1 LCREKTGGEQDDGED
16 EFHRQR
22 QEHGS
27 QSASENLQPTRV
39 VIPKILT
46 ALFLSKSTNSF
57 ISILE
62 RKLLRLIRKTKT
74 KGDAKKMIKNITA
87 ALCVLA
93 SVASLSIADSAPEAS
108 AQDTKKMVQN
118 NFVETAQKGIKLSGY
133 VDAGYSYN
141 FTGSST
147 QGSQVNSRFLG
158 DSTQKGDFNLYAV
171 KIALEKA
178 LTSEN
183 KAQAGFRADVMIG
196 EDAQYLINRGQPYN
210 AGTGANGNDN
220 TQANSNALFLE
231 QAYVNIRAPV
241 GNGWDFKVGKFVTIL
256 GYEVIERPANM
267 NITYGQLWQN
277 AFPLTYI
284 GVLSSY
290 RFDDYLDAKL
300 GVVNGSNTDNNTTV
314 NGDSDGV
321 AVLAALNV
329 TAPGG
334 NANWSNNFQYS
345 TALENNTSYQNSGQP
360 TSSAP
365 VNNFASPA
373 SGYAVVYNSW
383 GNWAPKF
390 ANDKLLLAF
399 DSALGNASWSSVQ
412 NITVNTTWYGAA
424 VYAKYQFNDWFSLA
438 SRADYLGSNN
448 AGKFGTQGAISTS
461 SAANS
466 FANSGHVTGNNYWS
480 YTLTSAFN
488 VIDNLLIR
496 AEYRLD
502 WGSGINSTQTTPND
516 NGVSGVQSGGPCHYA
531 GAEVVY
537 SF

>member
-1 LCREKTGGEQDDGED
+1 MFEKFTRHFGQQSRCRVNINK
-16 EFHRQR
+16 HK
-22 QEHGS
+22 
-27 QSASENLQPTRV
+27 
-39 VIPKILT
+39 PKEIL
-46 ALFLSKSTNSF
+46 N
-57 ISILE
+57 
-62 RKLLRLIRKTKT
+62 
-74 KGDAKKMIKNITA
+74 KMIKNITA
-87 ALCVLA
+87 ILGVLA
-93 SVASLSIADSAPEAS
+93 AVTSLSLADSAPEAS

-141 FTGSST
+141 FTGTGANST
-147 QGSQVNSRFLG
+147 VNSRVKS
-158 DSTQKGDFNLYAV
+158 DSAQQGDFNLYAV
-171 KIALEKA
+171 KLALEKA
-178 LTSEN
+178 MTSEN
-183 KAQAGFRADVMIG
+183 KAQAGFRVDVMIG
-196 EDAQYLINRGQPYN
+196 EDAKYLANPGAGYN
-210 AGTGANGNDN
+210 N
-220 TQANSNALFLE
+220 TQQDSNYLFLE
-231 QAYVNIRAPV
+231 QAFVQLRAPV
-241 GNGWDFKVGKFVTIL
+241 GNGWDFKVGKFASIL
-256 GYEVIERPANM
+256 GYEVMERPANM
-267 NITYGQLWQN
+267 NITYGLLYNQ
-277 AFPLTYI
+277 FPFWYT

-290 RFDDYLDAKL
+290 KFDEYLDGKL
-300 GVVNGSNTDNNTTV
+300 GVANGANSDNNTTTS
-314 NGDSDGV
+314 GGSDGV
-321 AVLAALNV
+321 ALLASLNV

-345 TALENNTSYQNSGQP
+345 TALENNTGYQNSGQP

-365 VNNFASPA
+365 VNNSASPA

-516 NGVSGVQSGGPCHYA
+516 NGVSRPWLCRLAPGGAFHA
-531 GAEVVY
+531 GAPP
-537 SF
+537 